1 MVQHPSIAP
10 PFLTA
15 ETRVDCNGKR
25 GFTQVDMLYREH
37 IDPQSLQ
44 SYSRGSTEP
53 LVGGN
58 NPG

>member
-15 ETRVDCNGKR
+15 ETRADCNGKR